1 MVEGCVRAARC
12 LYPELSAA
20 GSGNRKLKKLTFLV
34 FPLPRPPV
42 HDIQPHITMRPHT
55 STTAFRPFLRRS
67 AGRRFASTNSESG
80 QRKAQSSD
88 ALGSV
93 QKNAERAWEGTKR
106 ALGPVGE
113 RAGNLFGCEW
123 FYLLLHKLRFS
134 LHPVIILY
142 FILCMAIESP
152 SANPPPHLH
161 TAYLDPL
168 LYNLSVA
175 RAVLKQ
181 VYIAEALQPPTSL
194 ATIRSAYTTLWAR
207 ASNLGYWRELAQNG
221 ELAKVGVYAVEAYGI
236 FKVCVWGLF
245 SFLHSSYRAE
255 LISEYA

>member
-1 MVEGCVRAARC
+1 MVKGCVRAARC

-34 FPLPRPPV
+34 FPLPLPPV

-123 FYLLLHKLRFS
+123 FYLLLHKFRFS

-142 FILCMAIESP
+142 FILCMAIEPP
-152 SANPPPHLH
+152 SANPPPPPAHSIPRSPPLQPLRRSRGPEASLHRRGPPAAHLAGNH
-161 TAYLDPL
+161 PL
-168 LYNLSVA
+168 RVHHALGAREQPGVLAGA
-175 RAVLKQ
+175 RAEWGV
-181 VYIAEALQPPTSL
+181 
-194 ATIRSAYTTLWAR
+194 
-207 ASNLGYWRELAQNG
+207 G
-221 ELAKVGVYAVEAYGI
+221 EGG
-236 FKVCVWGLF
+236 GLCC
-245 SFLHSSYRAE
+245 
-255 LISEYA
+255 